1 MLLRAVPKRLL
12 NTDRHGAPNSSL
24 GSRCQ
29 CLTILMVQKFSLMS
43 SVNWTSPTA
52 LCHSHAFFPQLPAAQ
67 TSTFPPQQVAESHEV
82 ASWPPILQ
90 TGQHKCS
97 QSLLIGPAFQPFY
110 QLCCLPLHTFNYL
123 HILFSTGVPL
133 STRYSRWGH
142 INAKYGGRLL
152 FWLAAYAVY
161 NAPQNTVCNCNWTH
175 YSSCGLTERKDHI
188 CWPVSDT
195 LPSAANK
202 TTSLLRRKGTWLTH
216 VQLGGHQDAQLLFC
230 RAAFQQGGPRHAL
243 VPAVVPLQVQDSELA
258 LAELHEVLVS
268 PPF

>member
-52 LCHSHAFFPQLPAAQ
+52 LCHSHAFFPQLPAAE

-123 HILFSTGVPL
+123 HILFQLGCPWAHDTQGEATSMLNMVGDSSFDWLPMLCITHHKIQFATATGHTTPAVASLSGRITSVDLLVTLCLVQPTKPL
-133 STRYSRWGH
+133 
-142 INAKYGGRLL
+142 AFLGGRAHGWLMFNLVATRMPSSFSAGLL
-152 FWLAAYAVY
+152 SSRV
-161 NAPQNTVCNCNWTH
+161 APGMH
-175 YSSCGLTERKDHI
+175 
-188 CWPVSDT
+188 
-195 LPSAANK
+195 
-202 TTSLLRRKGTWLTH
+202 
-216 VQLGGHQDAQLLFC
+216 
-230 RAAFQQGGPRHAL
+230 
-243 VPAVVPLQVQDSELA
+243 
-258 LAELHEVLVS
+258 
-268 PPF
+268 